1 MASRFTAAKEWG
13 KWIGAGLVLLFW
25 TRSLLTTSAQGLQVR
40 ICDLQGGSDVSPY
53 IGQQVETVGVVQL
66 DLDST
71 SRRGFFLQ
79 HENCDSDPLSSDG
92 IFVYLG
98 EPGDWVNAGD
108 HARVSGQVQEYY
120 GLTELVTAPD
130 QVEILSS
137 GNSLPE
143 PVLFD
148 PPVDRSAGE
157 QYFESIEGMRL
168 GLAGARVVG
177 PTDADDRTWVVGD
190 GAAIERLFLDD
201 STGLGLCVDDGG
213 IAEIKPEARVW
224 DMLQGLTGV
233 LDFRFG
239 LFCLQ
244 LDSEPLLT
252 PVALEPA
259 GAPQGGLRIAT
270 FNLKNL
276 FDTLDDLE
284 TEDSVLLDEE
294 YQRRLR
300 KRALAIQEMLAG
312 PDLIALQE
320 VENDRVL
327 SDLIAR
333 PELTTSYAALW
344 LDGPDLRGID
354 NALLYRPERVS
365 LVRYESRQGCTGLVD
380 GLGPDGNGDLV
391 HPANE
396 LTCDRDGDGTLDGNR
411 LFSRPPLVAH
421 FQLLGNAQPGE
432 IWLIANHWKS
442 KSEDTLAVAY
452 TLPRRVA
459 QAGYVAEIVADIQAD
474 DPQVNII
481 LLGDLNDTLAS
492 EPLAELAAAGLVN
505 TWDKLPPAQRYT
517 YIYQGYSQPL
527 DHILVLGP
535 WLTRPLDGVLWAAR
549 INADYPARYANLI
562 NTPSGSSDHDLLL
575 VRYNFYSHL
584 NYLPLVAAP
593 SPGPNQAGL
602 P

>member
-1 MASRFTAAKEWG
+1 MASRFTAAKDWG
-13 KWIGAGLVLLFW
+13 KWIEAGLLLLFW
-25 TRSLLTTSAQGLQVR
+25 TRSLLTTSAQGLLLR
-40 ICDLQGGSDVSPY
+40 ICDLQGSSSTSPY
-53 IGQQVETVGVVQL
+53 SGQTVETEGVVNL

-71 SRRGFFLQ
+71 SRKGFFLQ
-79 HENCDSDPLSSDG
+79 HENCDSDPLTSDG

-98 EPGDWVNAGD
+98 KQGDWVTAGD
-108 HARVSGQVQEYY
+108 CVRVRGQVQEYY
-120 GLTELVTAPD
+120 GLTELAAAPD

-148 PPVDRSAGE
+148 PPVDRSGGE
-157 QYFESIEGMRL
+157 YYFEALEGMRL

-190 GAAIERLFLDD
+190 GAGIERLFLDD
-201 STGLGLCVDDGG
+201 TTGLGLCVDDGG

-276 FDTLDDLE
+276 FDTLDDPE
-284 TEDSVLLDEE
+284 TEDSLLLDDE
-294 YQRRLR
+294 YRRRLR
-300 KRALAIQEMLAG
+300 KRALAIQETLAA

-333 PELTTSYAALW
+333 PELTVPYATVW
-344 LDGPDLRGID
+344 VDGPDQRGID

-365 LVRYESRQGCTGLVD
+365 LEGYETRQGCTSLVD
-380 GLGPDGNGDLV
+380 GLGPDGNGDPV
-391 HPANE
+391 HPANG
-396 LTCDRDGDGTLDGNR
+396 LTCDRNGDGVLDGNR

-421 FQLLGNAQPGE
+421 FQLLGVSQPGE

-442 KSEDTLAVAY
+442 KSEDTHAVVY
-452 TLPRRVA
+452 TLPRRVE
-459 QAGYVAEIVADIQAD
+459 QARYVAEMVASIQAL
-474 DPQVNII
+474 DPQANIVV
-481 LLGDLNDTLAS
+481 LGDLNDTLAS
-492 EPLAELAAAGLVN
+492 EPLAELAAIGLVN
-505 TWDKLPPAQRYT
+505 LWDKLPPAQRYT
-517 YIYQGYSQPL
+517 YIYLGYSQPL

-549 INADYPARYANLI
+549 INADYPARYASLI
-562 NTPSGSSDHDLLL
+562 NTPSGSSDHDPLQVL
-575 VRYNFYSHL
+575 YNFYSQL

-593 SPGPNQAGL
+593 FPIPARAGL